1 MTPEQEA
8 GIEEQ
13 DAPHLA
19 KFGLLSE
26 PFTGPAGPNFFY
38 AAANREQRLDL
49 MQHLAPYSVVLIVIG
64 GAGSGKTML
73 LQQFIARAG
82 ETWRTAVVSVHPGM
96 DGEAFTTAVMNTF
109 GLPMDASI
117 PLERRRTVLIDHLR
131 ALRQGARMPILI
143 VDDAQHLDAD
153 AMELVLGLCE
163 ENETEHLLST
173 ILFGTPQLQAALA
186 RHALSPLQSRVA
198 HNIGVPPL
206 SEHDTGRYLRHR
218 MRAAGA
224 RDEGPFTPDMVGKIH
239 AATEGVPAAINEM
252 AHHVL
257 TDQPRTPAAAR
268 SSRPGDTP
276 DLTTAPSG
284 RRGIDKRWIAAGVAG
299 LAIVAVLLA
308 GRFGGEKA
316 PTERT
321 ASLSLP
327 SEHPEE
333 KSRVLREVSPPLS
346 PPAAPAPFF
355 ASGSSPPMSADSSPA
370 TTPGDLPT
378 QTAPAAAPPPPAPV
392 AEEAP

>member
-1 MTPEQEA
+1 MRIARRRSVLCLRHATRRWRADIAWCSCKATAPYRCTSNGALRSREGRRMTPEQEA

-19 KFGLLSE
+19 EYGLLSE

-49 MQHLAPYSVVLIVIG
+49 MQHLAPYSEVLIVIG
-64 GAGSGKTML
+64 GAGSGKTLL

-186 RHALSPLQSRVA
+186 SPALSPLQSRVA
-198 HNIGVPPL
+198 HTFDVPPF

-218 MRAAGA
+218 LRAAGA
-224 RDEGPFTPDMVGKIH
+224 RDEGPFTLDMVGKIH
-239 AATEGVPAAINEM
+239 AATGGVPAAINEM

-257 TDQPRTPAAAR
+257 TDQPGTPAAAR
-268 SSRPGDTP
+268 SGRPG
-276 DLTTAPSG
+276 
-284 RRGIDKRWIAAGVAG
+284 V
-299 LAIVAVLLA
+299 
-308 GRFGGEKA
+308 
-316 PTERT
+316 
-321 ASLSLP
+321 
-327 SEHPEE
+327 
-333 KSRVLREVSPPLS
+333 
-346 PPAAPAPFF
+346 
-355 ASGSSPPMSADSSPA
+355 
-370 TTPGDLPT
+370 
-378 QTAPAAAPPPPAPV
+378 
-392 AEEAP
+392 